1 MLKRVIQLVVAAV
14 LIYAG
19 YHAGVA
25 YFHYYQ
31 FTDAIGEL
39 ALFAGNSTGEQIK
52 ERVLKLA
59 QQYEIPLDP
68 DAVTVHTDV
77 DVTEITA
84 PYTEPVQL
92 LPNYLYDWKLEPK
105 ARVVHVH

>member
-39 ALFAGNSTGEQIK
+39 ALFAGNSMRRPAGRK
-52 ERVLKLA
+52 
-59 QQYEIPLDP
+59 
-68 DAVTVHTDV
+68 
-77 DVTEITA
+77 A
-84 PYTEPVQL
+84 PP
-92 LPNYLYDWKLEPK
+92 
-105 ARVVHVH
+105 R